1 MKIRLRDY
9 QQRGVKGITEKL
21 LSGVRKLAYVL
32 ATGGGKTIIF
42 SFIAKAISRLDK
54 NVTIIVHR
62 KKLVLQ
68 SSLALASIGL
78 PHKLVA
84 AKGVIKQT
92 TDCHIETFGKSYIN
106 EKAPVTIA
114 SVQTL
119 AKRLELLFNC
129 NMIIIDECHHANIGY
144 WKTCID
150 AASKATVLGV
160 TATLIRLDGK
170 PLGDVFDD
178 FIQGP
183 SMQELID
190 KGYLCRPRVFASKEQ
205 IDLSSVRR
213 SMGDFNTGDLAIAMD
228 KPYLVGNAIE
238 HYKYLCDKVPAIA
251 YCCTIAHA
259 EHVAKEFRASG
270 YNAICLTSKESE
282 AEQFHIL
289 QQLAKGEI
297 DVVTSVDIISEGTD
311 VPLVG
316 CGISLRPTASEAL
329 WDQQFGRPLRTYPE
343 DSPIMQR
350 EHMRKLIDAN
360 GQHTAFILDH
370 AGNSHRHGLP
380 VYGRTYTLHHD
391 TSKRKRK
398 DSNPVKIA
406 TCPDCNNIHE
416 PMQFC
421 PECGHKYEVVAK
433 KFINAKSG
441 ELVEIDITPEWA
453 GKENLETGDYKTL
466 IKKASTLEQI
476 EAIATA
482 RGYQYSWVLRQVRMR
497 YDMAAKYKHKARV

>member
-9 QQRGVKGITEKL
+9 QQRGVKAVTEKL
-21 LSGVRKLAYVL
+21 SNGVRKLAYVL
-32 ATGGGKTIIF
+32 PTGGGKTIVF
-42 SFIAKAISRLDK
+42 SFIAKALSRLGK
-54 NVTIIVHR
+54 NVTIVVHR

-68 SSLALASIGL
+68 SSLALASIGI

-92 TDCHIETFGKSYIN
+92 EECHIETFGKSFIN
-106 EKAPVTIA
+106 EKSSVTIA

-119 AKRLELLFNC
+119 AKRLELLTDC
-129 NMIIIDECHHANIGY
+129 HMIIIDECHHANIGY
-144 WKTCID
+144 WRSCIE
-150 AASKATVLGV
+150 AAFKATVLGV
-160 TATLIRLDGK
+160 TATLVRLDGK

-178 FIQGP
+178 YIEGP
-183 SMQELID
+183 PMQELID
-190 KGYLCRPRVFASKEQ
+190 KGHLCRPRVFASKEQ
-205 IDLSSVRR
+205 IDLSGVRR
-213 SMGDFNTGDLAIAMD
+213 SLGDFNTGDLALAMD
-228 KPYLVGNAIE
+228 KPYLIGNSVE

-259 EHVAKEFRASG
+259 EHAAREFRAAG
-270 YNAICLTSKESE
+270 YNAVCLTSKQDEI
-282 AEQFHIL
+282 EQFQIL
-289 QQLAKGEI
+289 NALAAGDI
-297 DVVTSVDIISEGTD
+297 HVVTSVDIISEGTD

-316 CGISLRPTASEAL
+316 CGISLRPTESLGL
-329 WDQQFGRPLRTYPE
+329 WDQQFGRPLRTYP

-350 EHMRKLIDAN
+350 DYMRKLIDDN

-380 VYGRTYTLHHD
+380 VYGRTWSLKHD
-391 TSKRKRK
+391 TSTRKKK
-398 DSNPVKIA
+398 DSNPVKIS
-406 TCPDCNNIHE
+406 TCPKCNNIHE

-441 ELVEIDITPEWA
+441 ELVELDITPEWA
-453 GKENLETGDYKTL
+453 GKQNLETGDYKSL
-466 IKKASTLEQI
+466 LKKASTLEQI

-482 RGYQYSWVLRQVRMR
+482 RGYKYSWVLRQVRMR
-497 YDMAAKYKHKARV
+497 HDAAAKYGNRARV